1 MPSHSLHRLRTSA
14 ALCAALCA
22 GFAFTSAQAHQ
33 VWLEQDAQGAKLY
46 FGEFGENLREAS
58 PGLLDKFVKPTG
70 QKVSARGAEP
80 LQVSKTPNGFALA
93 GRAAR
98 GESLIAEENTYPVS
112 ERKQGDKVTRSIYVP
127 AARLV
132 TDTAKQEPKLTL
144 DLVPTG
150 TLAAGSV
157 EVQAFYKG
165 KPLPKAKVA
174 VVTASGWAQE
184 HHADDAGKLTVS
196 LPWRGTY
203 VLEMSHSD
211 ATAGER
217 GAEKY
222 DRASYVTSLTLEQAD
237 GLAALPA
244 SPAAAP
250 NK

>member
-1 MPSHSLHRLRTSA
+1 MQSTKFTTLRAIA
-14 ALCAALCA
+14 ALCATFS
-22 GFAFTSAQAHQ
+22 FAAAQAHQ

-46 FGEFGENLREAS
+46 FGEYGDNLRETT
-58 PGLLDKFVKPTG
+58 PGLLDKFGKPTG
-70 QKVSARGAEP
+70 QKLAAGKAAEP
-80 LQVSKTPNGFALA
+80 LQLTKTPNGFALS

-98 GESLIAEENTYPVS
+98 GETLIAEEATYPIS
-112 ERKQGDKVTRSIYVP
+112 ERKQGDKTTRSIYQP

-132 TDTAKQEPKLTL
+132 TEITKQEPVLTL

-150 TLAAGSV
+150 PAAAGKV

-184 HHADDAGKLTVS
+184 HHTDEAGKMSVS

-203 VLEMSHSD
+203 VLELSHTD
-211 ATAGER
+211 ATGGERAGEKWDR
-217 GAEKY
+217 G
-222 DRASYVTSLTLEQAD
+222 SYVTSLTLEQAD

-244 SPAAAP
+244 NPPATP